1 MRLKFL
7 LISASVLVILC
18 ASGCK
23 SARVVFVDAA
33 FDGHDVV
40 RLGGDVKG
48 HVYFPKEG
56 GGWEKSRNKVTLP
69 EGWYALPVGNVEDEP
84 EE

>member
-7 LISASVLVILC
+7 LISASVSVILC

-23 SARVVFVDAA
+23 RARVVFVDSALA
-33 FDGHDVV
+33 SHDVV
-40 RLGGDVKG
+40 RLGDDVKG

-56 GGWEKSRNKVTLP
+56 GGWEKSRNAVTLP
-69 EGWYALPVGNVEDEP
+69 EGWYALPVGNVEADLE
-84 EE
+84 